1 MKITIDAVPD
11 GNGKIV
17 SAGFEVT
24 GIQTKKDAD
33 VAMNH
38 LHELTQKLN
47 LEENDESQND
57 Q

>member
-24 GIQTKKDAD
+24 GIQTKKDAE
-33 VAMNH
+33 VAMSH
-38 LHELTQKLN
+38 LYELTQKLN
-47 LEENDESQND
+47 LE
-57 Q
+57 